1 VLSLPQLHLPIE
13 VHSANKRISP
23 MRVFI
28 AACIAAAIIAVCAV
42 VVLNRL
48 QETVDVAFTT
58 SAVRN

>member
-1 VLSLPQLHLPIE
+1 